1 MKKTLKIFRVSAAVV
16 ALIILIAAFTGCAL
30 TDLLFERG
38 EQTTG
43 TSPGSSS
50 PDSETDQITAG
61 QGTGTEAQSA
71 SETSEIVII
80 PYTTATEAE
89 PEVLYPDNLTGL
101 SYAVDYTKKRPVSIV
116 IDNLSTATPQTG
128 ISRADILIECLAE
141 GGITRLILITN
152 KYQSN
157 EVYGP
162 VRSTRDY
169 MVSLSRSFGTLMVG
183 GGFSPTGEQ
192 MIVENTLDYID
203 GVHDK
208 YALSGFFRDPS
219 RYKASG
225 YEHSLMITGQ
235 GIIALAGINNY
246 AVSGSFEEP
255 AFKFAS
261 EPVKPVYNATAAEH
275 IVLSYSE
282 FQKVQMVY
290 SRSEN
295 VYYRY
300 QFGTRPHLDAET
312 GEQLRFENVLV
323 LFAQHTSI
331 PGDDAGRISVGVT
344 GSGTGYYAACGQ
356 ASEIVWSRVDDS
368 SPLVIK
374 YPSGAEVTFCPGKT
388 MISVFPEEYKEVRSR
403 FNINLVSS

>member
-1 MKKTLKIFRVSAAVV
+1 MRKAKLLIRLTAIAA
-16 ALIILIAAFTGCAL
+16 ALIIMLAAFAGCAL
-30 TDLLFERG
+30 TDFLFG
-38 EQTTG
+38 QGDQTTG
-43 TSPGSSS
+43 TSSGDSSPSSDTDPVPDVPGTGADVSSS
-50 PDSETDQITAG
+50 A
-61 QGTGTEAQSA
+61 
-71 SETSEIVII
+71 ETSEIVII
-80 PYTTATEAE
+80 PYTTVTEPV
-89 PEVLYPDNLTGL
+89 PEILYPDNLTGM
-101 SYAVDYTKKRPVSIV
+101 SYPVDYTKKRPVSIV

-141 GGITRLILITN
+141 GGITRLLLITN

-169 MVSLSRSFGTLMVG
+169 IVSLSQAFGTLMVG

-192 MIVENTLDYID
+192 MIVESTLDYID

-208 YALSGFFRDPS
+208 YALSGFYRDPA

-246 AVSGSFEEP
+246 AVSGSFSRS

-261 EPVKPVYNATAAEH
+261 EPVKPLYNTTVSEH
-275 IVLSYSE
+275 IVLAYSE

-290 SRSEN
+290 SRTEG

-323 LFAQHTSI
+323 LFAPHASI

-344 GSGTGYYAACGQ
+344 GTGTGYYAAGGM
-356 ASEIVWSRVDDS
+356 ASEIVWSRADDS

-388 MISVFPEEYKEVRSR
+388 MISVFPEEYNEVRSR